1 MDGDQW
7 RSQIA
12 GPLVNAESISLRGIL
27 PGVHGQTRYN
37 VVRPVSAVSKNKRE
51 VVAVVGVA
59 VAKLHLQ
66 LCPMH
71 QRPMKT
77 GSRVKDVRV
86 AMLLLASAL
95 LRKSF

>member
-1 MDGDQW
+1 M
-7 RSQIA
+7 
-12 GPLVNAESISLRGIL
+12 LKVFHCE
-27 PGVHGQTRYN
+27 VHCQTCCN
-37 VVRPVSAVSKNKRE
+37 VVLPVSAVSKNKRE

-77 GSRVKDVRV
+77 GSRVQDVQV
-86 AMLLLASAL
+86 AMLSLISAS
-95 LRKSF
+95 LR